1 MIAHDLLLL
10 ASDFVAAR
18 SRVQFLYN
26 FRDSSDP
33 INCSVYSDALS
44 EYNRS
49 YDALAEF
56 MQDDER
62 MTDFAVNG
70 DLGVL
75 F

>member
-1 MIAHDLLLL
+1 MLTTFYFSPLILSLLDQGFN
-10 ASDFVAAR
+10 S
-18 SRVQFLYN
+18 LYN